1 VKHNSAI
8 PYPHRLSLNDAESS
22 AKNLGVIGAT
32 GLVGECLLSLSTE
45 AGWRVTAY
53 YRGKSAPSTEEAEW
67 LPLPPPGVA
76 AESHPP
82 SEKAVK
88 YWICAAPV
96 WILPE
101 YFALLE
107 SRGVRRLVAL
117 SSTSRFT
124 KKDSSDPE
132 EQAVS
137 RRLAEAEARVQQWA
151 ESRGVEW
158 VILRPTLIYGFGRDR
173 NIAEIARFIRR
184 FGFFPL
190 FGKALGLR
198 QPIHVQDVAHACLAA
213 LEASLAAN
221 RAYNLSGGETL
232 AYRDMVIR
240 VFACM
245 DRFPLLLPVPLFA
258 FRIACTLLRLF
269 PRYRHWSAAMAER
282 MNRDMVFDH
291 GQAARDLA
299 FKPRAFAL
307 FPEDF

>member
-1 VKHNSAI
+1 VKHNSI
-8 PYPHRLSLNDAESS
+8 ISFPHHLSLNAAKPAS
-22 AKNLGVIGAT
+22 KNLAVIGAT
-32 GLVGECLLSLSTE
+32 GLVGECLLALSTE

-53 YRGKSAPSTEEAEW
+53 YRGESAPSPEGIEW
-67 LPLPPPGVA
+67 LPLPEPGAAAAPPA
-76 AESHPP
+76 P
-82 SEKAVK
+82 SETAVK
-88 YWICAAPV
+88 YWICTAPI

-101 YFALLE
+101 HFALLE
-107 SRGVRRLVAL
+107 SQGVRRLVTL

-124 KKDSSDPE
+124 KKNSSDAE

-151 ESRGVEW
+151 ESGGVEW
-158 VILRPTLIYGFGRDR
+158 VILRPTLIYGLGRDG
-173 NIAEIARFIRR
+173 NIAEIARFVRR

-190 FGKALGLR
+190 FGKAQGLR

-213 LEASLAAN
+213 LESSAAAN

-232 AYRDMVIR
+232 SYRNMIIR
-240 VFACM
+240 IFTCM
-245 DRFPLLLPVPLFA
+245 GRFPLLLPVPLFA
-258 FRIACTLLRLF
+258 FRVACALFRLF
-269 PRYRHWSAAMAER
+269 PRYRHWSSAMAER

-291 GQAARDLA
+291 SPAARDLA